1 MSTRHY
7 EDLKVEYDRDG
18 FVVLRN
24 YLAERELHQMR
35 VQLEYVHREVTQQRY
50 RAIGTMKSMDKEH
63 TWFRHYL
70 EEGPHIPLM
79 KFLLEDSLSPDN
91 VSWIAKPEGV
101 TRTLPHFDALGSYR
115 KSSSGISLWIAMDRI
130 DRGNGCTHYEKGS
143 HRREFEYVYPLRDYD
158 EDNANVFRL
167 EVDPGDAVM
176 HSTKT
181 VHWSVDPL
189 DDRERNAMVF
199 AYWAGSSGID
209 PVGAERSNSAYKDGN
224 TVL

>member
-63 TWFRHYL
+63 AWFRHYL

-209 PVGAERSNSAYKDGN
+209 AVGAERSNSADKDGN